1 MRVMHVLSQRVF
13 SGAENVVCQIIASFS
28 SYQDIEMVYVSPDGP
43 ISESLRLRNVRFYP
57 MEKMSV
63 SEIRRVIRLVNP
75 DIIHA
80 HDRRASVL
88 AALSTTLPIIS
99 HMHVNDKRRKV
110 LKIKSLLYLL
120 SAPSY
125 RHIFWVS
132 KSAFEEFPFS
142 RFLAKKSSVLI
153 NTMNKDEVRKRTLL
167 DKQEYDIDVL
177 FIGRI
182 TYQKNPQRLIHVLH
196 ELVSMNPAVNI
207 SLIGTGDLQDV
218 LVNEIHT
225 NGLQDNVHY
234 LGYVENPMK
243 MLSQSKIL
251 LLTSRYEGTPMVALE
266 AMILGIPIV
275 STPVD
280 GMLDLVAD
288 GVTGFLSD
296 DDHEMAVRMNEII
309 TNPQVLESLS
319 KATLESAGHL
329 FDLQAYQDALM
340 SQYRECYQLA
350 HKKAKGMVY
359 NVHS

>member
-28 SYQDIEMVYVSPDGP
+28 SYPDIEMVYVSPDGP

-63 SEIRRVIRLVNP
+63 SEVRRVIRLVHP

-99 HMHVNDKRRKV
+99 HMHVNDKRRKG
-110 LKIKSLLYLL
+110 LKFKSLVYLL

-142 RFLAKKSSVLI
+142 RLLANKSSILI
-153 NTMNKDEVRKRTLL
+153 NTMNKDEVRRRTLL
-167 DKQEYDIDVL
+167 DKQEYAIDVL

-196 ELVSMNPAVNI
+196 ELTLLNPTVKACIV
-207 SLIGTGDLQDV
+207 GTGTMQNELE
-218 LVNEIHT
+218 NEIRANT
-225 NGLQDNVHY
+225 LQDNVSY

-280 GMLDLVAD
+280 GMLDLVAN

-296 DDHEMAVRMNEII
+296 DDHEMAVKMNEII
-309 TNPQVLESLS
+309 TNPLLLASLS
-319 KATLESAGHL
+319 KATLEGADHL
-329 FDLQAYQDALM
+329 FDLQAYQDVLL
-340 SQYRECYQLA
+340 SHYRKCYQLA
-350 HKKAKGMVY
+350 HKKAKGMIY
-359 NVHS
+359 NVRS